1 MDILF
6 LLMKDAGYKYIV
18 SDTMLSLDA
27 IKYYEKLMKR
37 HKYFG
42 IDYLDEKIKA
52 TDEELLSNPD
62 YRIVIIL

>member
-1 MDILF
+1 
-6 LLMKDAGYKYIV
+6 MKDSGYKYIV
-18 SDTMLSLDA
+18 SDTMLSNDA

-42 IDYLDEKIKA
+42 VDYRDENVKALDS
-52 TDEELLSNPD
+52 ELLSNPD